1 MKMAEVKQYRSRVTV
16 QAIKLADFASIP
28 AVNNF
33 VGLPTNVDFNQD
45 GTFKMRV
52 VRGSFDVVII
62 KQGECVYKTTD
73 GTLKVCTEEWLQ
85 AEYEEVVIE

>member
-1 MKMAEVKQYRSRVTV
+1 MAEVKTYRSRVTI

-28 AVNNF
+28 AVNSF
-33 VGLPTNVDFNQD
+33 VGLPTMVEFNPD

-62 KQGECVYKTTD
+62 KQGECVYKNET
-73 GTLKVCTEEWLQ
+73 GALKVCTEEWLQ
-85 AEYEEVVIE
+85 SEFEETPIA